1 MLLLLTLSII
11 CWVHMVKITYVL
23 KQALIYVIKISAV
36 ASGGTGGA
44 LAPQKILPSSK
55 SFFLLLSKYFD
66 WKDTKLHANYFLYN
80 EKCCFPSYKSN
91 TVSFISI
98 NYKSSFFSL
107 CIEIYLCTPCALFL
121 NCFPKLR
128 ELKGTHL

>member
-1 MLLLLTLSII
+1 MNYLLLS
-11 CWVHMVKITYVL
+11 L
-23 KQALIYVIKISAV
+23 KKRYFSAV
-36 ASGGTGGA
+36 ASGGASGA
-44 LAPQKILPSSK
+44 LSPQKKFCQVAKVFL
-55 SFFLLLSKYFD
+55 LLLSKYFE

-80 EKCCFPSYKSN
+80 KKCCFPSYKSN

-121 NCFPKLR
+121 IVFPNFGS
-128 ELKGTHL
+128 LKEHTYNDVNDFNTLH

>member
-1 MLLLLTLSII
+1 M
-11 CWVHMVKITYVL
+11 KITNIAWKQINSKIKQTNL
-23 KQALIYVIKISAV
+23 KKKQEIQCRSKRGWP
-36 ASGGTGGA
+36 GGPWP
-44 LAPQKILPSSK
+44 PQKILPSSK

-91 TVSFISI
+91 TLSFISI

-107 CIEIYLCTPCALFL
+107 CIEIYLCTPCALFF

-128 ELKGTHL
+128 ELKRTHL

>member
-1 MLLLLTLSII
+1 MN
-11 CWVHMVKITYVL
+11 VKIL
-23 KQALIYVIKISAV
+23 KYQKKRLQGIY
-36 ASGGTGGA
+36 SGNTKMSNIIQLTVPQRAGGA
-44 LAPQKILPSSK
+44 GGPLAPPKILPSSK

-107 CIEIYLCTPCALFL
+107 CIEIYLCTPCALFF

>member
-1 MLLLLTLSII
+1 MY
-11 CWVHMVKITYVL
+11 CVCAYEEYVVT
-23 KQALIYVIKISAV
+23 QCRSER
-36 ASGGTGGA
+36 GDRGD
-44 LAPQKILPSSK
+44 LAPPKKILPSSK
-55 SFFLLLSKYFD
+55 SFFLLLSKYFA
-66 WKDTKLHANYFLYN
+66 WKDTKHHANYFLYN

-91 TVSFISI
+91 IVSFISI

-107 CIEIYLCTPCALFL
+107 CIEIYLCTPCALFF

>member
-1 MLLLLTLSII
+1 MFLASSFLIFVANRFAMLHVIF
-11 CWVHMVKITYVL
+11 H
-23 KQALIYVIKISAV
+23 KQLRSRDSNAV
-36 ASGGTGGA
+36 ASGGGRGG
-44 LAPQKILPSSK
+44 LGPPKKILPSSK

-121 NCFPKLR
+121 NCFPKLP
-128 ELKGTHL
+128 ELKGVHL

>member
-1 MLLLLTLSII
+1 MVLASINVILLKRPSQHSSLTIRKEGQCRSEL
-11 CWVHMVKITYVL
+11 
-23 KQALIYVIKISAV
+23 
-36 ASGGTGGA
+36 GGWGG
-44 LAPQKILPSSK
+44 LGPPKKILPSSK
-55 SFFLLLSKYFD
+55 SFFLLLFKYFD

-107 CIEIYLCTPCALFL
+107 CIEIYLCTPCALFS

-128 ELKGTHL
+128 ELKRTHL